1 MTTEISR
8 EQFLRALRTHPEW
21 REEVRKEILGEE
33 LLRLPVAFRAFVEK
47 QEQFNEKQEQFNE
60 KQEQFNEKQE
70 RFNEKQER
78 FNDEMRAFRDEATA
92 RFERIDERFDRIDAR
107 FDRMER
113 DNATLKNATTES
125 DALKLVDSI
134 CEAAHCSRV
143 NILTSEDKAQLLQ
156 TWNDPNLAR
165 GDRDSFR
172 RADIIL
178 EAEDDGNAVYLVVE
192 VSFTAD
198 QRDLRRATR
207 NARLLTEHTGARA
220 IPVVAGVRYDNE
232 IRQPIDDGEIIW
244 FQTDDEP

>member
-60 KQEQFNEKQE
+60 KQERFNEKQE

-156 TWNDPNLAR
+156 TWNDPNPRAR
-165 GDRDSFR
+165 GPR
-172 RADIIL
+172 
-178 EAEDDGNAVYLVVE
+178 
-192 VSFTAD
+192 
-198 QRDLRRATR
+198 
-207 NARLLTEHTGARA
+207 
-220 IPVVAGVRYDNE
+220 
-232 IRQPIDDGEIIW
+232 
-244 FQTDDEP
+244 